1 MINIVGIVVITPLPL
16 WEGLGVGLQYY
27 LRMIQPITLAN
38 SMIPGVA
45 ALIEGVE
52 ALLNLLKTNAM
63 TAMIATRLREVCI
76 DDVAPYL
83 GLCGYQFY

>member
-1 MINIVGIVVITPLPL
+1 
-16 WEGLGVGLQYY
+16 
-27 LRMIQPITLAN
+27 
-38 SMIPGVA
+38 MIPCIA

-52 ALLNLLKTNAM
+52 TLLNLLKTYAM
-63 TAMIATRLREVCI
+63 TATIITRLGEVGV

>member
-1 MINIVGIVVITPLPL
+1 MV
-16 WEGLGVGLQYY
+16 
-27 LRMIQPITLAN
+27 QPITLAN
-38 SMIPGVA
+38 PMIPCIA

-52 ALLNLLKTNAM
+52 TLLNLLKTYAM
-63 TAMIATRLREVCI
+63 TAMVATRLREVGI